1 MSANI
6 LFFSNA
12 CQGSQALLSLM
23 QGENLTKF
31 FHLICTDNN
40 SKIPPQIKV
49 TPTLII
55 KGIDTPYVAG
65 DAFVWFSKIKQW
77 KIQMMMQKMSNMQ
90 KQYLQANNNLV
101 GTPSTE
107 FWGFSKNEMEGMSD
121 IFAFI
126 TENNIP
132 HAHLE
137 YNKIGTEDIFYVADE
152 DEDKRKINESQLKQ
166 MQKTLEAERNKQD
179 NLVKQQL
186 DDFVKQT
193 GQKKRY

>member
-107 FWGFSKNEMEGMSD
+107 
-121 IFAFI
+121 
-126 TENNIP
+126 
-132 HAHLE
+132 
-137 YNKIGTEDIFYVADE
+137 
-152 DEDKRKINESQLKQ
+152 
-166 MQKTLEAERNKQD
+166 
-179 NLVKQQL
+179 
-186 DDFVKQT
+186 
-193 GQKKRY
+193 